1 MALTGFLVAHQCA
14 PTSEDAT
21 RLLLADFPQLAA
33 DYYLTASSATFVS
46 PSTFN
51 VVLKAAKVNSNV
63 SDVTTKAFALSA
75 CDPALPVDVNV
86 TVYDPVLAGGLWM
99 FALVMVIGCWL
110 LAKNAGV
117 ILSAIRRF

>member
-14 PTSEDAT
+14 SSSGDAI
-21 RLLLADFPQLAA
+21 RLLLADFPVVGDRQFTTAA
-33 DYYLTASSATFVS
+33 GASFTA

-51 VVLKAAKVNSNV
+51 LTLK
-63 SDVTTKAFALSA
+63 SDQIDSTTTRTTTKSFVLAS
-75 CDPALPVDVNV
+75 CDPDMPVDVNV
-86 TVYDPVLAGGLWM
+86 TIYDPVLAGGLWM
-99 FALVMVIGCWL
+99 FALVTVIGCWL